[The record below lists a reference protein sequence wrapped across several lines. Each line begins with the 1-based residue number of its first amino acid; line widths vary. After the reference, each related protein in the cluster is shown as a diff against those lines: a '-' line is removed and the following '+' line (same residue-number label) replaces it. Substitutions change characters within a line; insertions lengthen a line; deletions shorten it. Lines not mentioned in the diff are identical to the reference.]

1 MLHSQYLH
9 EIQNWRYLK
18 SSLVFNICDFIIKL
32 ADILINGRNI
42 YMNGITYAKVKKRV
56 LFYKTWIAFNL
67 PCIFP

>member
-1 MLHSQYLH
+1 M
-9 EIQNWRYLK
+9 K

-32 ADILINGRNI
+32 ADRNEVLINGRNI

-56 LFYKTWIAFNL
+56 LFDKTWIAFNL